1 MDQPGYPHLLAP
13 LTVRGKEIRNRIV
26 SSPHATGWEHPGG
39 LISDKEVDY
48 HVRKAAGGVGL
59 VMTFG
64 SATVDPSTA
73 ASYGSIALWNPAN
86 ERQLR
91 RLADGVHARGGL
103 VMSQMT
109 HMGHRGSS
117 KVALTPVRGVSDLP
131 EPEHREVAVPLTVE
145 ELHTLARRFVDV
157 ALRLHRC
164 GWDGAE
170 VTSFAHLIE
179 QFWDPAINTRTDEYG
194 GSLENRMR
202 FGKEVVA
209 AVRAA
214 VPDEFILGFRMSL
227 DPRSGGR
234 RIGTSPDELFTIATE
249 MAATGNI
256 DLLSVTG
263 GDAMTRPALSV
274 AMGPDF
280 VPAVT
285 AGDAAARVTAAVDV
299 PVILAGRVNSGPA
312 GEAALADG
320 KADLVVMTRAL
331 IADPDLPRKL
341 ADGGRVRPCIGI
353 NQGCI
358 GRLYQHYPIVC
369 SVNPA
374 IRDPGLEHVPPTAS
388 PRRVVVVGAG
398 VAGLEA
404 ARNAALKGH
413 DVVVLER
420 AGWVGGRARLNAVHG
435 WRPSWRQYLD
445 FLAAE
450 LADLGVAVRCG
461 AAVSAAEVLALAPS
475 VVIVATGSRLRSMP
489 GMALV
494 DADEVIASPPPA
506 RADGVAVVI
515 DDDGGFVAP
524 TAAAAL
530 AEQGWSVTIATP
542 LPALAA
548 EVDAT
553 QIRFVHE
560 RLAKADP
567 TVIPDVRLLPEPGAD
582 VVLEHVLTG
591 AIRTFRSPGIVVVA
605 GHRRSENGLRGELLA
620 ARPELDVR
628 LVGDALAP
636 RGFDAATADGAL
648 TGAAID

>member
-1 MDQPGYPHLLAP
+1 MSFERLLAP
-13 LTVRGKEIRNRIV
+13 ITVRGKVIRNRIV

-64 SATVDPSTA
+64 SASVDPSTA
-73 ASYGSIALWNPAN
+73 ASYGSIALWDEAN
-86 ERQLR
+86 EPQLR
-91 RLADGVHARGGL
+91 RLADGVHAHGGL
-103 VMSQMT
+103 IMSQMT

-117 KVALTPVRGVSDLP
+117 RVALTPVRGVSDLP
-131 EPEHREVAVPLTVE
+131 EPEHREVAVPLTVA
-145 ELHTLARRFVDV
+145 ELHTLAQRFVDA

-179 QFWDPAINTRTDEYG
+179 QFWDPAINTRTDAYG
-194 GSLENRMR
+194 GSLANRMR

-214 VPDEFILGFRMSL
+214 LPADFIVGFRMSL

-234 RIGTSPDELFTIATE
+234 GIGSSTDELLTIATD
-249 MAATGNI
+249 MAATGDI

-263 GDAMTRPALSV
+263 GDAMTKPALSV
-274 AMGPDF
+274 AMGSEF
-280 VPAVT
+280 VPPVT
-285 AGDAAARVTAAVDV
+285 AGDAAARVTAAVDI
-299 PVILAGRVNSGPA
+299 PVLLAGRVNSGPA
-312 GEAALADG
+312 GEEALAAG

-331 IADPDLPRKL
+331 IADPDLPHKL
-341 ADGGRVRPCIGI
+341 AAGQRVRPCIGI

-374 IRDPGLEHVPPTAS
+374 IRDPQLEQVRPVAT

-404 ARNAALKGH
+404 ARNAALAGH
-413 DVVVLER
+413 EVVVLER
-420 AGWVGGRARLNAVHG
+420 ADAIGGRARLNATHG
-435 WRPSWRQYLD
+435 WRPAWLSYLD
-445 FLAAE
+445 HLAAE
-450 LADLGVAVRCG
+450 LADLGVRVECG
-461 AAVSAAEVLALAPS
+461 AVATVDAVLERAPGA
-475 VVIVATGSRLRSMP
+475 VVIATGSRLRP
-489 GMALV
+489 LRADLV
-494 DADEVIASPPPA
+494 DADEVIARPPA
-506 RADGVAVVI
+506 PRGDAHAVVI
-515 DDDGGFVAP
+515 DDDGGFVGP

-530 AEQGWSVTIATP
+530 AEQGWAVTIATP
-542 LPALAA
+542 LPMLAA

-560 RLAKADP
+560 RLAKAAP
-567 TVIPDVRLLPEPGAD
+567 TVLPDVRLLLEPGPD

-591 AIRTFRSPGIVVVA
+591 ALRTLPAPGIVVVA
-605 GHRRSENGLRGELLA
+605 GHRQAVNDLA
-620 ARPELDVR
+620 APLVAAGVEVR
-628 LVGDALAP
+628 VVGDALAP

-648 TGAAID
+648 TGAAIS

>member
-13 LTVRGKEIRNRIV
+13 LTVRGKQLRNRIV

-73 ASYGSIALWNPAN
+73 ASYGSIALWNPEN

-91 RLADGVHARGGL
+91 RLADGVHAHGGL
-103 VMSQMT
+103 VMSQLT

-131 EPEHREVAVPLTVE
+131 EPEHREVAVPLTGA
-145 ELHTLARRFVDV
+145 ELRTLAGRFVDA

-179 QFWDPAINTRTDEYG
+179 QFWDPAINTRADEYG

-209 AVRAA
+209 AVRSG

-234 RIGTSPDELFTIATE
+234 RIGTSTDELFTIATA
-249 MAATGNI
+249 MAATGHI

-299 PVILAGRVNSGPA
+299 PVLLAGRVNSGRA

-320 KADLVVMTRAL
+320 RADLVVMTRAL

-341 ADGGRVRPCIGI
+341 AEGGRVRPCIGI

-374 IRDPGLEHVPPTAS
+374 IRDPELEDLSPTAA

-404 ARNAALKGH
+404 ARHAALKGH
-413 DVVVLER
+413 EVLVLER
-420 AGWVGGRARLNAVHG
+420 AGWLGGRARLNAVHG

-445 FLAAE
+445 WLAAE
-450 LADLGVAVRCG
+450 LADLGVVVRCG
-461 AAVSAAEVLALAPS
+461 AAGSVPEVLGLAPS
-475 VVIVATGSRLRSMP
+475 VVIVATGSRLRPMP
-489 GMALV
+489 GTSLV
-494 DADEVIASPPPA
+494 DADDVIVSPPPPTG
-506 RADGVAVVI
+506 DGIAVVI

-542 LPALAA
+542 LPSLAA

-560 RLAKADP
+560 RLAKAAP

-591 AIRTFRSPGIVVVA
+591 ALRTFRSPGIVVVA
-605 GHRRSENGLRGELLA
+605 GHRQAENGLRAELLA
-620 ARPELDVR
+620 ARPGLDVR

-636 RGFDAATADGAL
+636 GGFDAATADGAL
-648 TGAAID
+648 TGAAVD

>member
-1 MDQPGYPHLLAP
+1 VDQPGYPHLLAP
-13 LTVRGKEIRNRIV
+13 LTVRGKRIRNRIV

-91 RLADGVHARGGL
+91 RLADGVHNHGGL

-157 ALRLHRC
+157 ALRLHGC

-194 GSLENRMR
+194 GSLANRMR

-209 AVRAA
+209 AVRAG
-214 VPDEFILGFRMSL
+214 VPEDFILGFRMSL

-234 RIGTSPDELFTIATE
+234 RIGTGTDELFTTATE
-249 MAATGNI
+249 MAATGDI

-280 VPAVT
+280 VPPVT

-299 PVILAGRVNSGPA
+299 PVLLAGRVNSGPA
-312 GEAALADG
+312 AEAALAEG

-374 IRDPGLEHVPPTAS
+374 IRDPQLEHVPPTAA

-413 DVVVLER
+413 DVVMLER
-420 AGWVGGRARLNAVHG
+420 AAHIGGRARLNAVHG
-435 WRPSWRQYLD
+435 WRPSWAQYLD
-445 FLAAE
+445 WLTAE
-450 LADLGVAVRCG
+450 LADLGVAVRSG
-461 AAVSAAEVLALAPS
+461 AAASVAEVLALAPS
-475 VVIVATGSRLRSMP
+475 VVVVATGSRLRPMP
-489 GMALV
+489 GSSLV
-494 DADEVIASPPPA
+494 DADEVIATPPA
-506 RADGVAVVI
+506 PRGDGIAVLI
-515 DDDGGFVAP
+515 DDDGGFVGP

-530 AEQGWSVTIATP
+530 AEQGWSVTLATP

-560 RLAKADP
+560 RLAKAAP
-567 TVIPDVRLLPEPGAD
+567 TVIPDVRLLPGPGPD

-605 GHRRSENGLRGELLA
+605 GHRQAENGLRAELLA
-620 ARPELDVR
+620 ARPGLDVR

>member
-1 MDQPGYPHLLAP
+1 MTPYPHLFAP
-13 LTVRGKEIRNRIV
+13 LDVRGKRIRNRIV

-39 LISDKEVDY
+39 LISDKEIDY

-59 VMTFG
+59 VMAFG
-64 SATVDPSTA
+64 SASVDPSTA
-73 ASYGSIALWNPAN
+73 ASYGAIALWNPEN
-86 ERQLR
+86 EPALR
-91 RLADGVHARGGL
+91 RLADGVHAHGGL

-117 KVALTPVRGVSDLP
+117 KVELTPVRGVSDLP
-131 EPEHREVAVPLTVE
+131 EPEHREVAVPLTVD
-145 ELHTLARRFVDV
+145 ELHALAQRFVE
-157 ALRLHRC
+157 AAQRLHRC

-179 QFWDPAINTRTDEYG
+179 QFWDPRLNTRDDEYG
-194 GSLENRMR
+194 GLLENRMR

-214 VPDEFILGFRMSL
+214 LPDDFLVGFRMSL
-227 DPRSGGR
+227 DPHSGGR
-234 RIGTSPDELFTIATE
+234 RIGTSTKELFTIATE

-274 AMGPDF
+274 AMGSEF
-280 VPAVT
+280 VPPAT
-285 AGDAAARVTAAVDV
+285 FADAAEMVRAVVGV
-299 PVILAGRVNSGPA
+299 PVILAGRVNSGPVA
-312 GEAALADG
+312 EATLAAG

-341 ADGGRVRPCIGI
+341 ATGQRVRPCIGI

-358 GRLYQHYPIVC
+358 GRLYQHLPIVC

-374 IRDPGLEHVPPTAS
+374 IRDPQLERVEPTS
-388 PRRVVVVGAG
+388 RPRRVVVVGAG

-420 AGWVGGRARLNAVHG
+420 AEHVGGRARLNAVYG
-435 WRPSWRQYLD
+435 WRPAWQQYLD
-445 FLAAE
+445 WLAAE
-450 LADLGVAVRCG
+450 LADLGVQVRCG
-461 AAVSAAEVLALAPS
+461 RVATVDEVEALRPET
-475 VVIVATGSRLRSMP
+475 VVIATGSRMRPMP
-489 GMALV
+489 GSLV
-494 DADEVIASPPPA
+494 DADEVIAAPPA
-506 RADGVAVVI
+506 GDGYALVI
-515 DDDGGFVAP
+515 DDDGGFVGP

-530 AEQGWSVTIATP
+530 AARGWVVTIATP

-560 RLAKADP
+560 RLADAGP
-567 TVIPDVRLLPEPGAD
+567 TVIPDMRLLPDPGPD
-582 VVLEHVLTG
+582 IVLEHVLTG
-591 AIRTFRSPGIVVVA
+591 AIRAIPAPGIVVVA
-605 GHRRSENGLRGELLA
+605 GHRQAVNELHGELLA
-620 ARPELDVR
+620 AMPGLDVR

-636 RGFDAATADGAL
+636 RGFDAATAEGAL
-648 TGAAID
+648 TGAAIP